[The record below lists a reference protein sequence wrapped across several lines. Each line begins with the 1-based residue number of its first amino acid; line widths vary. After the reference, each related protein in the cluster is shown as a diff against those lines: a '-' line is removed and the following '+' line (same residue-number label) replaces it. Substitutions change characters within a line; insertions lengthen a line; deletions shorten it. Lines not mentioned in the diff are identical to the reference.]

1 MQKVGNS
8 VGFSEKLIVEA
19 TGRAGGICMAW
30 SNALK
35 VEVLEFNS
43 HIIAI
48 TIHDNQCSWS
58 LIGFYSPPYKTKRRK
73 AWENLYALL
82 ESLDGPRICF
92 GDFNEMVDSIEK
104 EGGRIGCSSAPNY
117 LKNMLFDLGA
127 IDLGFSSNKF
137 TWTNKRWGPN
147 CIRERLDRG
156 IANISWRLAFP
167 EATILHLGVI
177 KFNHAPILLDTN
189 PSNPFTSRPFRFEA
203 AWARD
208 SGCYRVI
215 EEAWKENVRGPDCY
229 VLCKKQQR
237 LANDLRKWNKKV
249 FGQCKWRIIDLTKQI
264 EEIQMLKPSEKN
276 ALAEVRLQN
285 ELSEWL
291 HRSKIMWRQKSR
303 EVWLKDGDRNS
314 RFFHL
319 STLIMR
325 RRNSTDAIKA
335 DSRDWITSKKEIS
348 KHPVCKL
355 RELFTEE
362 ILDFPTEMENLI
374 SSIIYAEDNASLCTL
389 PS

>member
-1 MQKVGNS
+1 MQKVDNS

-58 LIGFYSPPYKTKRRK
+58 LIGFYGPPYKTKRRK

-167 EATILHLGVI
+167 EAAILHLGVI
-177 KFNHAPILLDTN
+177 KFNYAPILLDTN

-215 EEAWKENVRGPDCY
+215 EEAWKENVRGQTATCS
-229 VLCKKQQR
+229 VK
-237 LANDLRKWNKKV
+237 NNK
-249 FGQCKWRIIDLTKQI
+249 D
-264 EEIQMLKPSEKN
+264 
-276 ALAEVRLQN
+276 
-285 ELSEWL
+285 
-291 HRSKIMWRQKSR
+291 
-303 EVWLKDGDRNS
+303 
-314 RFFHL
+314 
-319 STLIMR
+319 
-325 RRNSTDAIKA
+325 
-335 DSRDWITSKKEIS
+335 
-348 KHPVCKL
+348 
-355 RELFTEE
+355 
-362 ILDFPTEMENLI
+362 
-374 SSIIYAEDNASLCTL
+374 
-389 PS
+389 